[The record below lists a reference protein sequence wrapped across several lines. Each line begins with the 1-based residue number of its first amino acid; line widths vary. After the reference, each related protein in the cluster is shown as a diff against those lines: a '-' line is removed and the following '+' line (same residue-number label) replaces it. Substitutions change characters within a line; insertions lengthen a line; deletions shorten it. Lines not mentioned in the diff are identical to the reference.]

1 MQISHSNPHCILSC
15 NKYAAAGIPAASA
28 ADPYPS
34 YTALDARQRELEMA
48 LQQRRHQLATQLQAE
63 EEMNCKWT
71 EDSRELSLVV
81 CVFYL
86 NLIHRVH

>member
-1 MQISHSNPHCILSC
+1 
-15 NKYAAAGIPAASA
+15 
-28 ADPYPS
+28 
-34 YTALDARQRELEMA
+34 MA

-71 EDSRELSLVV
+71 EDSLAFHYGFVF
-81 CVFYL
+81 VFYL

>member
-1 MQISHSNPHCILSC
+1 MQINI
-15 NKYAAAGIPAASA
+15 AAGIPTASA

-34 YTALDARQRELEMA
+34 YAALDARQRELEMA

-71 EDSRELSLVV
+71 EASRAYRNG
-81 CVFYL
+81 CVFVI
-86 NLIHRVH
+86 NLFELDLPCALI